1 MATND
6 VCVPNHLG
14 QEMAGG
20 DFNWSMAVGGPSR
33 GGGAFV
39 VKSLRGC
46 RTYAASA
53 EFRWLNKQHPDTGML
68 RSRLWIFLCQKILNE
83 TL

>member
-1 MATND
+1 M
-6 VCVPNHLG
+6 CVPNHLG

-33 GGGAFV
+33 GWGAFV

>member
-1 MATND
+1 M
-6 VCVPNHLG
+6 CVANHLG

-33 GGGAFV
+33 GGAFV
-39 VKSLRGC
+39 LKSLRGC
-46 RTYAASA
+46 RTYAGSA